1 MKRPTPMIQ
10 TPETPNAKPR
20 TDSSTSRRMSRQKAR
35 NTTPEVGLRREI
47 RWLGLGYRVELTL
60 PGMPRRRCD
69 IGFKGARVAVFVDG
83 CFWHACPVHATAPVR
98 NREWWK
104 EKLATNVARDRDT
117 DSRLSAAG
125 WMSTRVWEHE
135 DMAAAA
141 QRIAEAVHARR

>member
-1 MKRPTPMIQ
+1 MAQ
-10 TPETPNAKPR
+10 TQTTSNAKLR
-20 TDSSTSRRMSRQKAR
+20 TDRSTSKRMSLQKAR
-35 NTTPEVGLRREI
+35 NTTPEVDLRREI
-47 RWLGLGYRVELTL
+47 RWLGHGYRVELPL

-83 CFWHACPVHATAPVR
+83 CFWHSCPVHATVPVR

>member
-1 MKRPTPMIQ
+1 
-10 TPETPNAKPR
+10 
-20 TDSSTSRRMSRQKAR
+20 MSLQKAK
-35 NTTPEVGLRREI
+35 NTSPEVDLRHKI
-47 RWLGLGYRVELTL
+47 RQLGLGYRVELSL

-83 CFWHACPVHATAPVR
+83 CFWHSCPVHATEPVR

-117 DSRLSAAG
+117 DSRLSAIG
-125 WMSTRVWEHE
+125 WMSIRVWEHE

-141 QRIAEAVHARR
+141 QRIAEAVRARR

>member
-1 MKRPTPMIQ
+1 MR
-10 TPETPNAKPR
+10 
-20 TDSSTSRRMSRQKAR
+20 SH
-35 NTTPEVGLRREI
+35 
-47 RWLGLGYRVELTL
+47 GYRVELPL

-83 CFWHACPVHATAPVR
+83 CFWHSCPVHATVPVR

-117 DSRLSAAG
+117 DSQLAEAG
-125 WMSTRVWEHE
+125 WMSIRVWEHE

-141 QRIAEAVHARR
+141 QRIAEAVRARR